1 MFKKILSVIIAAAV
15 MLTVAVVPVSAA
27 DKADRILTS
36 AQTEEAI
43 EVAVSAIIGADEDA
57 QIELSDSFAALI
69 AAEGIT
75 ARLIAKAVSQFV
87 FIEESRIDEVA
98 DKVADSCEYT
108 VSIRTD
114 KARSVYIA
122 INLAENP
129 ELRDARVFLSAV
141 DKMLAKCDEVALE
154 EGIDITGEDYNP
166 MSYSYLA
173 GELALHMIIA
183 DVLAFAGAG
192 SWNSLL
198 DGIYERIVGANL
210 DIYEERIP
218 APITEFFGKVIVA
231 VLRILLDYTV
241 A

>member
-1 MFKKILSVIIAAAV
+1 MFKKIFSVMIAAAV
-15 MLTVAVVPVSAA
+15 ILTVAVVPVSAA
-27 DKADRILTS
+27 DKADRVLTA
-36 AQTEEAI
+36 AQTEDAI
-43 EVAVSAIIGADEDA
+43 ETAVSAIIGAEEDA
-57 QIELSDSFAALI
+57 QIELSDIFAALI

-75 ARLIAKAVSQFV
+75 PRLIAKTVSQFV
-87 FIEESRIDEVA
+87 FIEEDRIDEVA
-98 DKVADSCEYT
+98 DKVAGSCEYT

-122 INLAENP
+122 VNLAENP

-141 DKMLAKCDEVALE
+141 DKMIKKCDEVALE
-154 EGIDITGEDYNP
+154 EGVDITGDNYNP

-183 DVLAFAGAG
+183 EVLAFAGAG

-198 DGIYERIVGANL
+198 DEFYERIVKANL

-218 APITEFFGKVIVA
+218 APITEFFGRVIVT
-231 VLRILLDYTV
+231 VLRVLFGYT
-241 A
+241 AA